1 MIQRIVYSC
10 FLLALNF
17 NCHSRNSIDLI
28 SSIESALL
36 NNPQIIKARYDFNA
50 FKELESQSLAN
61 LLPNIAL
68 SVSRSTVNQERSDG
82 SNIKLNQNYVTES
95 DALTLRQPVYRPKLL
110 KDFKKAKQEI
120 AAEQLLLNEKEDS
133 LKIRVAEVYI
143 RILKAYEEEELL
155 QKKLNLLNEQKR
167 AVSKSIEAGRGTI
180 TELAEI
186 NAAKDKAAAD
196 LIKSQQIIKAELNE
210 LKFFTGEKFDGINKL
225 NKNFNPK
232 GFFQTKDL
240 LYWEEKSVNNNYE
253 IRNRREKISAA
264 ELGLASEKLARYP
277 SVDFNIQLSRG
288 SSESTFFVD
297 SETKSSSLGLTI
309 FLPLYQGGNVSS
321 KIRQSASILNS
332 EIEGLRGREE
342 ELRKTVQKTFYGM
355 QESIKLSNALNSAVN
370 SARIELE
377 ANKKSVVVGVRR
389 QLDVLVSQQKL
400 FRVERELIEVNLNI
414 ILYWLS
420 LNKLSSNI
428 DMKVL
433 KIVNDYLN

>member
-1 MIQRIVYSC
+1 M
-10 FLLALNF
+10 
-17 NCHSRNSIDLI
+17 
-28 SSIESALL
+28 
-36 NNPQIIKARYDFNA
+36 
-50 FKELESQSLAN
+50 
-61 LLPNIAL
+61 
-68 SVSRSTVNQERSDG
+68 
-82 SNIKLNQNYVTES
+82 
-95 DALTLRQPVYRPKLL
+95 
-110 KDFKKAKQEI
+110 
-120 AAEQLLLNEKEDS
+120 
-133 LKIRVAEVYI
+133 
-143 RILKAYEEEELL
+143 
-155 QKKLNLLNEQKR
+155 
-167 AVSKSIEAGRGTI
+167 
-180 TELAEI
+180 
-186 NAAKDKAAAD
+186 
-196 LIKSQQIIKAELNE
+196 
-210 LKFFTGEKFDGINKL
+210 

-240 LYWEEKSVNNNYE
+240 LYWEEKSVSNNYE